1 MQKSVQPGWVS
12 WCRQLGSKLAP
23 AQGKCSRNVS
33 LRLRHATPC
42 IKTRPSCAC
51 ALQEIARPDIFW
63 YDAPTKVD
71 LPFNIVGLLAFE
83 FWAMQFV
90 ELKRWQDFKNPGSV
104 DQDPLFPNNK
114 LQPHDVRMPA
124 GLFYGLSMSVVPV

>member
-1 MQKSVQPGWVS
+1 MLSFVD
-12 WCRQLGSKLAP
+12 L
-23 AQGKCSRNVS
+23 
-33 LRLRHATPC
+33 
-42 IKTRPSCAC
+42 
-51 ALQEIARPDIFW
+51 LQEIVRPDIFW
-63 YDAPTKVD
+63 YDAPTKID

-114 LQPHDVRMPA
+114 LAPHEVSICVCAARSC
-124 GLFYGLSMSVVPV
+124 LFKLFNGGKRDKEQLQQYRTLCSPSNKLAQHEVSLSWIRRR

>member
-1 MQKSVQPGWVS
+1 MQGVTI
-12 WCRQLGSKLAP
+12 L
-23 AQGKCSRNVS
+23 
-33 LRLRHATPC
+33 
-42 IKTRPSCAC
+42 AC
-51 ALQEIARPDIFW
+51 ALWQARRCRKPAPCTCVTNTAPQLSTNPVIFQILQTPQEIARPDIFW
-63 YDAPTKVD
+63 YDAPTKID

-114 LQPHDVRMPA
+114 LKPHEVRRA
-124 GLFYGLSMSVVPV
+124 TRSQFCSSFCS